1 MEIFKN
7 IISHCGIY
15 SYQTKIYLY
24 RMKIFKNIISHCG
37 IYSYQTTKYQRR
49 YIIHNSEIMQ
59 FGRKITN
66 DTTTI
71 KIHEFMNY

>member
-1 MEIFKN
+1 
-7 IISHCGIY
+7 
-15 SYQTKIYLY
+15 
-24 RMKIFKNIISHCG
+24 MKIFKNIISHCG

>member
-1 MEIFKN
+1 
-7 IISHCGIY
+7 
-15 SYQTKIYLY
+15 
-24 RMKIFKNIISHCG
+24 MKIFKNIISHCG
-37 IYSYQTTKYQRR
+37 IYSYQTKKYQRRYIIR

-71 KIHEFMNY
+71 KIHEFMNN